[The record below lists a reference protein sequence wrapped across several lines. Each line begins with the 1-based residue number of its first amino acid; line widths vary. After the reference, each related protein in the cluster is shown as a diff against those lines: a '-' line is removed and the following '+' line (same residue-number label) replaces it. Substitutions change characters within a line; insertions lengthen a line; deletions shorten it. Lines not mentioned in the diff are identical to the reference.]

1 MPGGH
6 PDTIAHELNSVPAAD
21 AVDPQRERLLQIAT
35 WLVAAT
41 LAYNVIEG
49 IVAIWFGVAADSDA
63 LVAFG
68 LDSGI
73 ECFAA
78 GVMLWRLR
86 SRHDDERR
94 EVFARK
100 AIGASFLVLAAYV
113 VAQSCWTL
121 VAKEAP
127 STSLVGIV
135 LGSLSLLIMPGLS
148 WAKLRLAARL
158 ESKALRAEALETL
171 ACSYLTVTLLI
182 GLGANSLLG
191 SWWADPAAAMLMVP
205 WLVREGL
212 EGVRGSDG
220 CASKC

>member
-1 MPGGH
+1 MP
-6 PDTIAHELNSVPAAD
+6 SVD
-21 AVDPQRERLLQIAT
+21 AVDAKRARLLQIAT

-41 LAYNVIEG
+41 FAYNVVEG
-49 IVAIWFGVAADSDA
+49 VVAIWFGTAADSDA

-94 EVFARK
+94 EAFARK
-100 AIGASFLVLAAYV
+100 AIGASFLILAAYV
-113 VAQSCWTL
+113 VVQSCWTL
-121 VAKEAP
+121 FEQEAP

-135 LGSLSLLIMPGLS
+135 LGCLSLLIMPGLS

-191 SWWADPAAAMLMVP
+191 WWWADPAAAMLMVP

-212 EGVRGSDG
+212 EGVRESDS